1 MLIESN
7 IKFYAFLDDSKP
19 KLYKYKLNYINC
31 IKSCCKLTI
40 LSYFT
45 KRVVFSHVIP
55 SDSIIRIDN
64 NSNIV
69 INDKTWKK
77 CVKNEWKP
85 SCKNQVGNRVKT
97 N

>member
-19 KLYKYKLNYINC
+19 KLYKYKLNYLNC

-45 KRVVFSHVIP
+45 KSVVFSHVIP

-69 INDKTWKK
+69 INGKTWKK
-77 CVKNEWKP
+77 CVKKCVNK
-85 SCKNQVGNRVKT
+85 CVKNQS
-97 N
+97 